1 MSAALATQSAQRG
14 LLVGSSAVTALVPAD
29 SILDT
34 GTRPEGFPRIIV
46 GEDQELPADEVVGR
60 YTTIFSTL
68 HIWSHGDGLA
78 GAKAIAGVVRS
89 ALHMSLWQRDGYRCI
104 DAKFQNARYVR
115 DPDGETAHGI
125 VTIQSVVE
133 AL

>member
-1 MSAALATQSAQRG
+1 MSAALATQTAQRG
-14 LLVGSSAVTALVPAD
+14 LLVASAAVTALVPVG

-68 HIWSHGDGLA
+68 HIWSRGDGLA

-89 ALHMSLWQRDGYRCI
+89 ALHMNLWHRDGYRCI

-115 DPDGETAHGI
+115 DPDGVTAHGI